1 MNEQG
6 LSALEALREA
16 GAQNFDPV
24 RFRYI
29 EVLSRRIQTQP
40 DAVRCILEGKLKV
53 ALSDYAERFERR
65 QTAAGTQTPSL
76 ATKHTQDAKG
86 LRNPTNR
93 SAPEQPRTPLNQLN
107 LRFAQVKHKDNHAG
121 MGSAL
126 GTRDEAASEMKSVR
140 RFRDAWS
147 RMSAQQQ
154 VTQAVGLGPDQAG
167 PLNSHMLVLR
177 SLELMRSLS
186 PDYLRRFLSHVD
198 SLQWL
203 DLANTQYQTKAAK
216 PKSTRQRSQ
225 KR

>member
-1 MNEQG
+1 MSEQG

-24 RFRYI
+24 RFRFI

-53 ALSDYAERFERR
+53 ALSDYVDRFERR
-65 QTAAGTQTPSL
+65 QTPSL
-76 ATKHTQDAKG
+76 ATKHTQDAG
-86 LRNPTNR
+86 GVRRPANR
-93 SAPEQPRTPLNQLN
+93 TAPEKPCTPLVKLN
-107 LRFAQVKHKDNHAG
+107 LRLADAKKTDLSSGV
-121 MGSAL
+121 GSAL
-126 GTRDEAASEMKSVR
+126 VSKEDAASEMKSVR
-140 RFRDAWS
+140 RFRDTWS

-154 VTQAVGLGPDQAG
+154 VTQAVGLGPDKAG

-203 DLANTQYQTKAAK
+203 DLANAQYQTKAAK